1 MRELQMRNIA
11 KAAAMVLVTVGAVGC
26 SKSEPPPNAATG
38 QDSHPVKNVEAL
50 PSGSIREGARTMN
63 KGADMGSTLEQ
74 QKQERDKEMEAQG
87 K

>member
-1 MRELQMRNIA
+1 MIRLLASAII
-11 KAAAMVLVTVGAVGC
+11 LVTIIASSGC
-26 SKSEPPPNAATG
+26 GKSEAPASKTDAP
-38 QDSHPVKNVEAL
+38 QDTHPVKNVESL

-63 KGADMGSTLEQ
+63 KGADMGSTLDQ

>member
-1 MRELQMRNIA
+1 MIQFF
-11 KAAAMVLVTVGAVGC
+11 
-26 SKSEPPPNAATG
+26 SAATILAAILASSG
-38 QDSHPVKNVEAL
+38 CGKTEAPAPKTGATQDTHPVKNLEAL

>member
-1 MRELQMRNIA
+1 MKRCLLVAIIFAGAMLSACEKVKPPTP
-11 KAAAMVLVTVGAVGC
+11 KA
-26 SKSEPPPNAATG
+26 
-38 QDSHPVKNVEAL
+38 DSAPDTHPVKNLEAL

-63 KGADMGSTLEQ
+63 KGADMGSTLDQ

>member
-1 MRELQMRNIA
+1 MKPSPLILIA
-11 KAAAMVLVTVGAVGC
+11 LLLLSACG
-26 SKSEPPPNAATG
+26 KSEAPASKTDATR
-38 QDSHPVKNVEAL
+38 DTHPVKNLEAL

-63 KGADMGSTLEQ
+63 KGADMGSTLDQ

>member
-1 MRELQMRNIA
+1 MRNTVNVA
-11 KAAAMVLVTVGAVGC
+11 LVLLVIVGAAGC
-26 SKSEPPPNAATG
+26 SKSEPPPQAATG
-38 QDSHPVKNVEAL
+38 QDSHPVKNLQAL

>member
-1 MRELQMRNIA
+1 MMRLILA
-11 KAAAMVLVTVGAVGC
+11 IIFAAATLSAGEKTKPPTP
-26 SKSEPPPNAATG
+26 KSGSAPDT
-38 QDSHPVKNVEAL
+38 HPVKNVESL

-63 KGADMGSTLEQ
+63 KGADMGLTLEQ

>member
-1 MRELQMRNIA
+1 MRNVF
-11 KAAAMVLVTVGAVGC
+11 KVGLVLLVIVGFAGC
-26 SKSEPPPNAATG
+26 SKSEPPPEAATS
-38 QDSHPVKNVEAL
+38 QDSHPVKNLEAL

-63 KGADMGSTLEQ
+63 KGADMGSTLDQ

>member
-1 MRELQMRNIA
+1 MR
-11 KAAAMVLVTVGAVGC
+11 KTVYAIPLLAILMMAGC
-26 SKSEPPPNAATG
+26 SKSEAPAPQSNAAPDT
-38 QDSHPVKNVEAL
+38 HPVKNLEAL

-74 QKQERDKEMEAQG
+74 QKQERDKEVEAQG